1 MSDKEQAK
9 EKAVKELEEFK
20 NKVEELLSQYPDIGF
35 NATMYGDVYAY
46 HRKSFSA
53 KVMIDP

>member
-20 NKVEELLSQYPDIGF
+20 NKVKDLLSQYPDIE
-35 NATMYGDVYAY
+35 
-46 HRKSFSA
+46 
-53 KVMIDP
+53 IICICC

>member
-20 NKVEELLSQYPDIGF
+20 KDFHELMSKYPMVMVSSD
-35 NATMYGDVYAY
+35 MRGDLMAY
-46 HRKSFSA
+46 HTVAYNSK
-53 KVMIDP
+53 ICIG

>member
-20 NKVEELLSQYPDIGF
+20 KDFHELMSKYPMVMVSSDIR
-35 NATMYGDVYAY
+35 GDLMAY
-46 HRKSFSA
+46 HKETFVPKIS
-53 KVMIDP
+53 ID